1 MEVLIV
7 GGTGFIGK
15 ALQKAFTEAKIPFKV
30 LTRTPIN
37 SNEYHW
43 NPKEKQ
49 IDLKALLKTTHI
61 VNLAGEGIA
70 EKRWT
75 KSRKTALYTSRI
87 NATEYLFETCKAN
100 ALHLEGY
107 IGISGVN
114 AFGFN
119 DLKMYQ
125 ETDSFGDD
133 FLSTLVKAWENAHSL
148 FSYLPNYSV
157 VRLGMVLSKQGGAYK
172 KIAQP
177 MRYGLGAI
185 AGSGKQMV
193 PWIHLYDVVSVLLF
207 LLKNKSLNVVHA
219 AANNATMK
227 ELTTTIADLEQSKIY
242 LPNIPEFMVRLLF
255 GEMGNLLTKSL
266 RVDNNK
272 LTCAG
277 YSFTFNQLSA
287 LPNEKEN

>member
-43 NPKEKQ
+43 NPKAKQ

-75 KSRKTALYTSRI
+75 KSRKEALYSSRI
-87 NATEYLFETCKAN
+87 NSTEFLFEACQVN
-100 ALHLEGY
+100 AKHLKGY

-125 ETDSFGDD
+125 EADEFGDD
-133 FLSTLVKAWENAHSL
+133 YLSTLVKAWENAHSL

-157 VRLGMVLSKQGGAYK
+157 VRLGMVLSKHGGAYK
-172 KIAQP
+172 KIARP
-177 MRYGLGAI
+177 MKYGFGAI
-185 AGSGKQMV
+185 TGSGKQWV

-219 AANNATMK
+219 VANNGTMK
-227 ELTTTIADLEQSKIY
+227 EITTTIADLEQSKIY

-277 YSFTFNQLSA
+277 YTFTFNQLSD

>member
-15 ALQKAFTEAKIPFKV
+15 AMQKAFTEAKIPFKV
-30 LTRTPIN
+30 LTRTPTN
-37 SNEYHW
+37 ALEYAW
-43 NPKEKQ
+43 NPAVKEM
-49 IDLKALLKTTHI
+49 DPKALLNTTHI
-61 VNLAGEGIA
+61 INLAGEGIA

-75 KSRKTALYTSRI
+75 TSRKEALYSSRI
-87 NATEYLFETCKAN
+87 NSTEFLFEACQAN
-100 ALHLEGY
+100 AKHLIGY

-119 DLKMYQ
+119 DLKMHQ
-125 ETDSFGDD
+125 ETDEFGDD

-157 VRLGMVLSKQGGAYK
+157 VRLGMVLSKHGGAYK

-177 MRYGLGAI
+177 MKYGLGAI
-185 AGSGKQMV
+185 TGSGKQWV
-193 PWIHLYDVVSVLLF
+193 PWIHLNDVVSILLF
-207 LLKNKSLNVVHA
+207 ILNNHPLTLVHA

-227 ELTTTIADLEQSKIY
+227 EITTTIADLEQSKIY
-242 LPNIPEFMVRLLF
+242 LPNIPEFMVSLLF

-277 YSFTFNQLSA
+277 YTFTFNQLSD